1 LPQQTQPKSGQ
12 NPHGYAALFTWL
24 QIMGNDAAWRLYLAL
39 RGTDYQSLA
48 EFSRNFGG
56 CMKTVADVESALK
69 LCIRPMRN
77 TPIGQRWSSAVDT
90 IQQGGTLAE
99 ALKPASDFLPDFY
112 LPLVTAGEQSGR
124 LAEVF
129 HFLHEHCKA
138 LSGPL
143 ASLRH
148 TWLFPLAIFVAG
160 SLLRVLVCLFG
171 GSVLL
176 AIQITIG
183 EVLDLALLTLMLGLV
198 MLTPARY
205 FVDQMRLSL
214 PLISDL
220 EREIATYR
228 FFRVMSMLYSVG
240 EHRVESMIQ
249 LAADTVSNRAAQL
262 DLRKAALAIEDQST
276 ITEAFRKVRFL
287 TSQTQA
293 TIESAEISGTL
304 ENGFLQISDEAGA
317 AMVAKLKF
325 IQPILVRIVMGLVIV
340 STLITMLEIVF

>member
-1 LPQQTQPKSGQ
+1 MQPKTGQ
-12 NPHGYAALFTWL
+12 NPHGYAALFAWL
-24 QIMGNDAAWRLYLAL
+24 QGMGKDAAWRLYLAL

-48 EFSRNFGG
+48 EFSRNFGV

-69 LCIRPMRN
+69 LCIRPMQK

-148 TWLFPLAIFVAG
+148 TWLFPLTIFAAG
-160 SLLRVLVCLFG
+160 SLLRVLLCLFG

-176 AIQITIG
+176 AIQIAVG
-183 EVLDLALLTLMLGLV
+183 EVIDLALLAIVLGLV

-205 FVDQMRLSL
+205 FVDQMRLTL
-214 PLISDL
+214 PLIGDL
-220 EREIATYR
+220 EREIAMYR
-228 FFRVMSMLYSVG
+228 FFRVMSMLYAVG
-240 EHRVESMIQ
+240 DHRVESMIQ
-249 LAADTVSNRAAQL
+249 LAAGTVSNRAAQL
-262 DLRKAALAIEDQST
+262 DLMNAALAIEDHST
-276 ITEAFRKVRFL
+276 ITKAFQKVRFL
-287 TSQTQA
+287 TSQSQT

-304 ENGFLQISDEAGA
+304 ENGFRQISDDAGA
-317 AMVAKLKF
+317 SMMAKLKF
-325 IQPILVRIVMGLVIV
+325 IQPILVRIVMGLVII
-340 STLITMLEIVF
+340 STLLMLLEIVF